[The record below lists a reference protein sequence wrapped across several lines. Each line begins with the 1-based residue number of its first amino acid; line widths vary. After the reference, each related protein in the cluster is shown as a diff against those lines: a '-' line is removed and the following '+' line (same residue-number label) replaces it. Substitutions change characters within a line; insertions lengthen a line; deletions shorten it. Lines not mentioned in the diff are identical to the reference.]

1 MNIAVL
7 AIACREIFLIVV
19 KKEKKE
25 LPELYRALGHN

>member
-19 KKEKKE
+19 KKGKKNY
-25 LPELYRALGHN
+25 LSSTVH

>member
-19 KKEKKE
+19 KKKKKNY
-25 LPELYRALGHN
+25 LSSTVH